1 MRILQLIQK
10 KQLRGAEVFAC
21 QLSKELEQNGHEL
34 LLVALLDGEADMPY
48 AGSINVI
55 DADLHK
61 RFFDFRAWK
70 KLAELIRVFDADIVQ
85 ANASDTLKYAV
96 LSQFFFRWKA
106 KIVFRN
112 ANKMGDFILSPF
124 TKLLNRFFLSRV
136 QLVASVSEECR
147 IDFLKTFKLTEIP
160 CLTLPI
166 GINSSAATGYPD
178 LTVFSISKGRP
189 VFLSVAGFVPEKN
202 HAGLIRIFQ
211 QVHKQHPLACL
222 LLIGEGSLKVTMQEQ
237 VKDAGLTDVVFFAGS
252 RTDVLQVMPACTA
265 LLMPSLIEGLP
276 AVILEAFKSKLPV
289 IAYTVGGIPEVLT
302 MQTGWPVKKN
312 NEVAFAAAVT
322 EVLCAN
328 DSLLTEKT
336 THAQALVMTN
346 YLNET
351 IASIF
356 IKAYES
362 ILDAH

>member
-21 QLSKELEQNGHEL
+21 QLSNELERNDHEVM
-34 LLVALLDGEADMPY
+34 LVALLDGDAVLPY
-48 AGSINVI
+48 DGSIHLLQAN
-55 DADLHK
+55 LNK
-61 RFFDFRAWK
+61 RFFDIKSWK
-70 KLAELIRVFDADIVQ
+70 KLAALIRLFDADIVQ
-85 ANASDTLKYAV
+85 ANAADTLKYAV
-96 LSQFFFRWKA
+96 LSQLCFQWKA

-112 ANKMGDFILSPF
+112 ANKMGDFIRSPF

-147 IDFLKTFKLTEIP
+147 IDFLRTFKLEQIP

-166 GINSSAATGYPD
+166 GINYSVVDGYAD
-178 LTVFSISKGRP
+178 LTAFGIPAGRS

-211 QVHKQHPLACL
+211 EVHQRYPLACL
-222 LLIGEGSLKVTMQEQ
+222 LLIGEGRLQAAIEEQ
-237 VKDAGLTDVVFFAGS
+237 VSVAGLRDVVFFAGA
-252 RTDVLQVMPACTA
+252 RKDVLQVMPACTA
-265 LLMPSLIEGLP
+265 LLLPSLIEGLP

-289 IAYTVGGIPEVLT
+289 IAYNVGGIPEVLT
-302 MQTGWPVKKN
+302 KQTGWPVEKN
-312 NEVAFAAAVT
+312 NEAAFAAAVT

-328 DSLLTEKT
+328 DSLLAEKT
-336 THAQALVMTN
+336 THAHVLVMTN

-351 IASIF
+351 IASKF